1 MTDDPNLGLYVAGL
15 CASVAAFVVLISR
28 AWRG

>member
-15 CASVAAFVVLISR
+15 YASIAAFVVLISR